1 MQRGRE
7 KERDRERERDSFG
20 ILYVH
25 TGYLLSIVRLRSNI
39 IIKDKN
45 KKCDKKVISRDL
57 LNANLKSLTHI
68 KCIGT

>member
-1 MQRGRE
+1 MCKERE
-7 KERDRERERDSFG
+7 KERDRDSFG

-45 KKCDKKVISRDL
+45 KKCDKKFISRDL
-57 LNANLKSLTHI
+57 QNAQI
-68 KCIGT
+68 